1 MIVRANL
8 SCRLYRLLLVAYPYQ
23 FRQEYGFQMEQL
35 FRDRYRDEACRNR
48 LAIISYWFT
57 TLVDLVLSAARE
69 HSDNWGKDRHLMNN
83 LRRDA
88 TALLGIIV
96 ILAAAFA
103 LHRWIVISGRSGA
116 GSSIFFLGFALDA
129 FVTAGVIGN
138 LIVFLLVKVTR
149 WDSLRIA
156 LWTLLIVHATLLTII
171 AIIGPR
177 IGGPFSIGP
186 PLIGYVVSFA
196 FWFGLHWVWRSM
208 RPAVPSS

>member
-1 MIVRANL
+1 
-8 SCRLYRLLLVAYPYQ
+8 
-23 FRQEYGFQMEQL
+23 MEQL